1 MQAVRTVV
9 LAGEL
14 GKRYGR
20 THRFAIA
27 TPAEAIKALC
37 ANFKDFAKHLCE
49 SEQRGMGYRVVV
61 DKAAIDDASSLHNPF
76 SQTVRIVPVLIGA
89 GSGGFGQIL
98 LGAVLIGATFM
109 FPATFATVAFGTTTW
124 GSIAFGIGA
133 SMILGG
139 VASMLSPVPKASTP
153 SEREENKPSYSF
165 NGPVNTTQQGHCV
178 PLGYGR
184 GIVGSAQIS
193 AGITSDDYE
202 ASGMA

>member
-1 MQAVRTVV
+1 MQAIRTVV

-37 ANFKDFAKHLCE
+37 ANFKDFSKHLCE
-49 SEQRGMGYRVVV
+49 SEKRGVGYRVVV
-61 DKAAIDDASSLHNPF
+61 DKSPIDDVAAIHHPF
-76 SQTVRIVPVLIGA
+76 SQTVRIVPVVAGA

-98 LGAVLIGATFM
+98 LGALLIGAAFA
-109 FPATFATVAFGTTTW
+109 FPATMGTIAFGTTTW

-133 SMILGG
+133 SMLLGG
-139 VASMLSPVPKASTP
+139 VAAMLSPVPTSSGP

-184 GIVGSAQIS
+184 GIVGSAVIS
-193 AGITSDDYE
+193 VGLTSDDYE
-202 ASGMA
+202 AAGMA